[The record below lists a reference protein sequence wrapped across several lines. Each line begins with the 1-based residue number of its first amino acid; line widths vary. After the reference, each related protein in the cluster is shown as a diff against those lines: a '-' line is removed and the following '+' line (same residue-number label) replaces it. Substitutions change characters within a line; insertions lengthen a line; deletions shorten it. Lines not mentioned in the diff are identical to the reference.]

1 MKLTT
6 LAGISRRTALAASFV
21 ALSASLPMVAL
32 AQMNKA
38 AAEAVESYFE
48 FIDYN
53 GGTIATTQIPA
64 EDWKKFHVIDVR
76 DAGQFVKEH
85 IPGAV
90 NIEWRKV
97 FAERTKLP
105 KNKTILMYCNT
116 SSFSAQ
122 AAMALR
128 MDGYE
133 NVVVLHGGIEEWKRQ
148 GGFEASKRAVTHQ
161 SVI

>member
-6 LAGISRRTALAASFV
+6 LARISRRMALAASFA
-21 ALSASLPMVAL
+21 ALSASLPMTAW

-38 AAEAVESYFE
+38 ATDAVESYFE

-53 GGTIATTQIPA
+53 GGTIMTSQIPA
-64 EDWKKFHVIDVR
+64 EDWKKFYVIDVR
-76 DAGQFVKEH
+76 DAAQFAKEH

-97 FAERTKLP
+97 FGERARLP
-105 KNKTILMYCNT
+105 KNKTILTYCNT
-116 SSFSAQ
+116 GSFSAQ

-128 MDGYE
+128 MDGFE
-133 NVVVLHGGIEEWKRQ
+133 NVLVLHGGLSEWKLR
-148 GGFEASKRAVTHQ
+148 GGLEASQRTGK
-161 SVI
+161 